1 MFVVNDPGTM
11 GELNLTV
18 AEALCPS
25 KADTGNQ
32 KIKAQFGQQQTHNK
46 QVIVQPFGIICSHA
60 TFFWCRSSVKYPCK
74 SIVQL
79 LVRYLILIIMQAH
92 GKKYIFGARC
102 SET

>member
-1 MFVVNDPGTM
+1 MFVVNDPGTT

-46 QVIVQPFGIICSHA
+46 QVIVHLLALYVLMPLFL
-60 TFFWCRSSVKYPCK
+60 
-74 SIVQL
+74 VQKQCQISL
-79 LVRYLILIIMQAH
+79 
-92 GKKYIFGARC
+92 
-102 SET
+102 

>member
-1 MFVVNDPGTM
+1 MFVVNNPGTM

-60 TFFWCRSSVKYPCK
+60 TFFGAEAVSNILVS
-74 SIVQL
+74 L
-79 LVRYLILIIMQAH
+79 LFNCL
-92 GKKYIFGARC
+92 
-102 SET
+102 